1 MSKSE
6 NSDYQNVRK
15 SSLDGG
21 KSGSDVQRPFVH
33 INYLIFVK
41 SIKSM
46 TKKFVVHELLGKH
59 LGGPLYGAN
68 RQILVE
74 VTVFQCFW
82 ETGSTSGNDR
92 KLKTSPLNLPY
103 TN

>member
-1 MSKSE
+1 M
-6 NSDYQNVRK
+6 NGLWTSDPLLPRQETTYEH
-15 SSLDGG
+15 
-21 KSGSDVQRPFVH
+21 SDILKFSDFDKKHDQ
-33 INYLIFVK
+33 
-41 SIKSM
+41 KSM
-46 TKKFVVHELLGKH
+46 TKKFFEHELLGKH

-82 ETGSTSGNDR
+82 ETGSTSGDDR
-92 KLKTSPLNLPY
+92 KLKTSPSNSPY

>member
-1 MSKSE
+1 MWNLRFLNVFE
-6 NSDYQNVRK
+6 N
-15 SSLDGG
+15 
-21 KSGSDVQRPFVH
+21 PE
-33 INYLIFVK
+33 VK
-41 SIKSM
+41 SI
-46 TKKFVVHELLGKH
+46 TKKFVENELLGKH

-68 RQILVE
+68 RQILVK

>member
-1 MSKSE
+1 MWNLRFLNVFE
-6 NSDYQNVRK
+6 NPEV
-15 SSLDGG
+15 LP
-21 KSGSDVQRPFVH
+21 VMT
-33 INYLIFVK
+33 
-41 SIKSM
+41 KSM
-46 TKKFVVHELLGKH
+46 TKKFVEHELLGKH

-92 KLKTSPLNLPY
+92 KLKTSPLNSPY